1 MSRDETI
8 KMNTKVV
15 DVVTESVARVIRNFK
30 RMD

>member
-1 MSRDETI
+1 MCRDETI

-15 DVVTESVARVIRNFK
+15 DVVTESVARVVRNFK